1 MADYGISAVRYDS
14 ARAYIAK
21 VRVHPYSV
29 GQVGVGTEWA
39 RSDVVAAIERG
50 KSFQTILGGGS
61 SWRKGQDVQIIVVNG
76 VKYLRTDKNSTP
88 RDNLE
93 NLPEL

>member
-1 MADYGISAVRYDS
+1 MVDYGISAVRYDS

-21 VRVHPYSV
+21 VRVHPYS
-29 GQVGVGTEWA
+29 GGLVGVGAEWA
-39 RSDVVAAIERG
+39 RSDVVAAIERR
-50 KSFQTILGGGS
+50 KSFETLLRGVSG
-61 SWRKGQDVQIIVVNG
+61 WRKGQDVQIIVVNG